1 MTSGL
6 PPSLSTSSIQNLMHS
21 LTFIL
26 AVALL
31 ILGLAGLLETTSA
44 AEIQRRASPGLFFG
58 GSILIA
64 SLYAFRERRHGMA
77 AASFLSFIAF
87 LTSAPPALKPIYR
100 GTYDWLLIEHRQ
112 PTIIMLA
119 SALYLSAAFT
129 SWKRTRRTLA
139 IKSLKE
145 GSSGSDSDRR
155 AS

>member
-1 MTSGL
+1 
-6 PPSLSTSSIQNLMHS
+6 MHS

-31 ILGLAGLLETTSA
+31 ILGLPGLLDTTSA
-44 AEIQRRASPGLFFG
+44 AEIQKRASPGLFFG

-77 AASFLSFIAF
+77 AASFLAF
-87 LTSAPPALKPIYR
+87 VALLTSVAPALKPIYR
-100 GTYDWLLIEHRQ
+100 GTYDWLLVEHRQ

-129 SWKRTRRTLA
+129 SWKRSRRAMA
-139 IKSLKE
+139 IKSLE
-145 GSSGSDSDRR
+145 GAPPENDSH
-155 AS
+155 